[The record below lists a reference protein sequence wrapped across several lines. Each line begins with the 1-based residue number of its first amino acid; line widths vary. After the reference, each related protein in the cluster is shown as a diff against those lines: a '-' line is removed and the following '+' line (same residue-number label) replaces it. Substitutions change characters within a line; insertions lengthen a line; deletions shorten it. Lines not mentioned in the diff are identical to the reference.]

1 MNRVRLSVLASLALA
16 AGACAAEG
24 AAQAT
29 GNTFFTGSAVAAVL
43 GVAIAAVGCAV
54 GMGIC
59 IAQAL
64 QGIARQPEVT
74 PKLQLNM
81 MIGLAF
87 IETLILYTLFI
98 AIILLFANP
107 LIKYVVP
114 H

>member
-1 MNRVRLSVLASLALA
+1 MAQVRWSVLAGLAFA
-16 AGACAAEG
+16 AGAWAADATVSG
-24 AAQAT
+24 NGFFAA
-29 GNTFFTGSAVAAVL
+29 SAVGAIL
-43 GVAIAAVGCAV
+43 GVGIAAAGCGV

-64 QGIARQPEVT
+64 AGIARQPEVM

-107 LIKYVVP
+107 FMKYVLP
-114 H
+114 Q